1 MTDSDEKQ
9 LQSLTPTKY
18 RGQQAAQKLAQ
29 VLSAEYLK
37 RPLPEDSGS
46 KAGARKQSN
55 HRKQLNASST
65 QPQIK
70 PDISSHPIHT
80 STQHTEQP
88 SESIELSEEYAG
100 PSGKQGSA
108 TPEQQL

>member
-37 RPLPEDSGS
+37 RPLPEDSG
-46 KAGARKQSN
+46 
-55 HRKQLNASST
+55 
-65 QPQIK
+65 
-70 PDISSHPIHT
+70 
-80 STQHTEQP
+80 
-88 SESIELSEEYAG
+88 
-100 PSGKQGSA
+100 
-108 TPEQQL
+108 